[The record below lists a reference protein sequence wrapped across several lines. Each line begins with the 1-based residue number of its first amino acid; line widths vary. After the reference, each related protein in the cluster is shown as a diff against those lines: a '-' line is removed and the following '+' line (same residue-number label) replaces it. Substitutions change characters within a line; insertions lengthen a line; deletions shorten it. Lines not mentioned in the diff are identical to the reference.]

1 MDKLP
6 MPSAA
11 AGRPTALGGTLNTAA
26 RSTGFAMSES
36 ENQFVVVHVVAKREA
51 IQNKS
56 FDRLLASHG
65 IDLVSQSP
73 NDQRKTIS
81 GHAFRK
87 QASELAIKQADES
100 AAEQDTD
107 FVLVE
112 APKPTIISCLA
123 SLNKD
128 SANYVGINVDQS
140 AVPRKT
146 TSLRSLAPPRSW
158 PMICSNSPVASP
170 RSNKRQPIVTVRIIM
185 APKPPQL
192 LLSVPRAQRHG
203 PRS

>member
-1 MDKLP
+1 M
-6 MPSAA
+6 
-11 AGRPTALGGTLNTAA
+11 
-26 RSTGFAMSES
+26 
-36 ENQFVVVHVVAKREA
+36 
-51 IQNKS
+51 
-56 FDRLLASHG
+56 
-65 IDLVSQSP
+65 SQSP

-87 QASELAIKQADES
+87 QASELGIKQADES

-140 AVPRKT
+140 ANAQARISEKSGSAKKLADDLTRFSRGIAPQQQAAADRYGPYYYGT
-146 TSLRSLAPPRSW
+146 ETAAAPPVGS
-158 PMICSNSPVASP
+158 A
-170 RSNKRQPIVTVRIIM
+170 
-185 APKPPQL
+185 
-192 LLSVPRAQRHG
+192 RHG
-203 PRS
+203 DSLQGC